1 MKTQLIS
8 LTVAIIFVCSSAN
21 AQWVQTNAPSGGRVL
36 CFTPAGTN
44 LFAGTEGGVFLSTN
58 NGTHWT
64 AVNSGLPTTGIVSL
78 AVNGTNLFAGTFS
91 GGVFFSTNSGSSW
104 IALSAGWTIPVN
116 AIVVS
121 GQYLFAG
128 TTGGV
133 VLSTDNGIDWT
144 AVNTGLTS
152 TDVWTLTVVGTNLFA
167 GTSGGVFVSTNSG
180 SSWTALSPGWTTPV
194 RALAAFGTN
203 LFVGTSYVTGGG
215 FYRSTDNGASWSML
229 GEGPTAGHAISSLAL
244 AGTNL
249 FAGLPAYGR
258 NPNNGRG
265 VYQSTDS
272 GATWAAANTG
282 LADKDVTALVVSG
295 TNLFA
300 GTSGTGVWMRPLS
313 EMVTSVDI
321 TSGESPREHSLLQ
334 TYPNP
339 FNPSTTIRY
348 GLPNPSHVTLTV
360 FNSLGQQVAQLV
372 NGEMEA
378 GYHEVKFDA
387 SGLSSAIYFYRLRA
401 GDFVETKRLMLLR

>member
-8 LTVAIIFVCSSAN
+8 LTLAIVLVCPSAS

-36 CFTPAGTN
+36 CFVSAGTN
-44 LFAGTEGGVFLSTN
+44 LFAGTGGGVFLSTN
-58 NGTHWT
+58 NGTNWT
-64 AVNSGLPTTGIVSL
+64 AVNSGLTTTAVVSL
-78 AVNGTNLFAGTFS
+78 AVNGSNLFAGTSS
-91 GGVFFSTNSGSSW
+91 GGVFLSTNNGSTW
-104 IALSAGWTIPVN
+104 TALSPGWTIPVN
-116 AIVVS
+116 ALVVS
-121 GQYLFAG
+121 GQNLFAG

-133 VLSTDNGIDWT
+133 VLSTDNGINWT
-144 AVNTGLTS
+144 AANSGLTS
-152 TDVWTLTVVGTNLFA
+152 TNVQTLTVLGANLLA
-167 GTSGGVFVSTNSG
+167 GTSGGVFVSTNNG
-180 SSWTALSPGWTTPV
+180 SSWTAFSPGWTTRV

-203 LFVGTSYVTGGG
+203 LFVGTSDITGGG

-229 GEGPTAGHAISSLAL
+229 VEGQMVGHAISSLAL

-258 NPNNGRG
+258 NPNNGWG

-282 LADKDVTALVVSG
+282 LADKDVSALLVSG

-321 TSGESPREHSLLQ
+321 TSGESPREHSLHQ
-334 TYPNP
+334 NYPNP

-348 GLPNPSHVTLTV
+348 GLPNRSHVTLSVLNT
-360 FNSLGQQVAQLV
+360 LGQQVKLLQD
-372 NGEMEA
+372 GEQEA
-378 GYHEVKFDA
+378 GFHEVKFQGSA
-387 SGLSSAIYFYRLRA
+387 LSSGVYFYRLRA
-401 GDFVETKRLMLLR
+401 GDFVETKRLLLLR